1 MGPVILTCQ
10 EGAVNLDETLT
21 VESASLAEGA
31 LVQRLLELNDDVV
44 ALREELRRLKGGA
57 SLTELRLFVAS
68 AAELQ
73 AKAGIPQHLLKKE
86 ALKEAGIPVE
96 EVEEARRLLMAVT
109 ATEEAASQC
118 RRCLAEARHASPA
131 SELRQLLASWENL
144 RTFGEQRFL
153 LGFCWQLRL
162 LGARSLCRLRCHL
175 RGSIVSNPSNV
186 TAATL
191 QPKQSELR
199 AEFGKGAAGRK
210 PRGGRGGTHPWINS
224 QIIQASDGRDVHHLM
239 SVIMQHLPQ
248 MNLVNL
254 STAIH
259 RVAKIAG
266 SDPWQQAQLR
276 KNPSLNTLLNSVCT
290 ALNVVEATE
299 VQPQSVSNVVW
310 SLATLRI
317 VHRPLLQ
324 VISLVCISNMAQFK
338 SFELSTTLWALAK
351 LGSMEDAAPV
361 DKAVFYAAAT
371 HIHNNV
377 KEFGFRCL
385 ATTAW
390 AFATSRQRHARLF
403 RSMAA
408 AMLPAAAGANCQE
421 MANTAWAFGTADF
434 HDDAL
439 FNELAEQAL
448 HRLEE
453 FKPQEISNMLWGFA
467 TNSFFH
473 EAFYARAA
481 LVAQQME
488 LQSQHLANI
497 LWAFARVRPKHALT
511 QQTVLS
517 LLPLCTKQLQSFK
530 PQEVSSTLLASAKA
544 VGNSD
549 ELAPAPATLE
559 SFSPEVLDFFHAC
572 LPWVVARMREFSEQ
586 SLANSVS
593 AYAMVPV
600 KGSDTLVEC
609 AGKEV
614 LGRLQELD
622 VNALVHLLK
631 GFMMVPTNNRMQVIK
646 VLAEGIA
653 AQLDRV
659 RTQEMQSLGRLFNRG
674 AAAAHQRELERDEIR
689 ARLLGLAS
697 SQAPAVTSQAQPQV
711 LAQTLSQNVHQNL
724 VQHLPAQCLSMTSA
738 AAQAFQQAANQQPPQ
753 VLNAFNGSGVDIFA
767 QDPGPIGPIGPRAV
781 GPVSLDSPVSIS
793 VRPSVEARDF
803 DLRQAARV
811 PHLESKTKEAR
822 DFDLQKASVATSL
835 PANLTGLANSLTSMA
850 APPLPADVA
859 SGMNLQQA
867 SMMANMM
874 QQDIFPQA
882 RRQQLSSIRYGSKNA
897 SKPALQEDNFLHQH
911 PLCPISESSMM
922 AALTADRHRIENR
935 ISMMENAAPS
945 QPPEDGRAGLRMDA
959 ATGVGLMPLM
969 PDQACAQQPM
979 MGMACNSLAANYPG
993 GYAAMSLMHG
1003 SQESVGE
1010 RSLQMVPV
1018 QDQTFA
1024 SRHRRNNADNS
1035 RTLFVKNSFLHVEDS
1050 DDEADDVNCD
1060 GTSQDVPPR
1069 TARARCPAVWA
1080 ATMRIGPGASC
1091 RLQTCSSCSTPSATS
1106 ERKNEPQALQ
1116 QVPSWRHR
1124 TAMASQL
1131 GEGETC
1137 TAGLLP
1143 PSAPVEAQH
1152 SVRS

>member
-1 MGPVILTCQ
+1 MGPP
-10 EGAVNLDETLT
+10 G
-21 VESASLAEGA
+21 
-31 LVQRLLELNDDVV
+31 
-44 ALREELRRLKGGA
+44 K
-57 SLTELRLFVAS
+57 
-68 AAELQ
+68 AAG
-73 AKAGIPQHLLKKE
+73 K
-86 ALKEAGIPVE
+86 
-96 EVEEARRLLMAVT
+96 
-109 ATEEAASQC
+109 
-118 RRCLAEARHASPA
+118 
-131 SELRQLLASWENL
+131 
-144 RTFGEQRFL
+144 
-153 LGFCWQLRL
+153 
-162 LGARSLCRLRCHL
+162 
-175 RGSIVSNPSNV
+175 
-186 TAATL
+186 
-191 QPKQSELR
+191 
-199 AEFGKGAAGRK
+199 GKGAAGRK

-767 QDPGPIGPIGPRAV
+767 Q
-781 GPVSLDSPVSIS
+781 
-793 VRPSVEARDF
+793 
-803 DLRQAARV
+803 
-811 PHLESKTKEAR
+811 
-822 DFDLQKASVATSL
+822 ASVATSL

-1060 GTSQDVPPR
+1060 GTSSHRSSSMPSSMGRDYEDRPWRQLPSSDMLELLYSLR
-1069 TARARCPAVWA
+1069 NKRA
-1080 ATMRIGPGASC
+1080 
-1091 RLQTCSSCSTPSATS
+1091 
-1106 ERKNEPQALQ
+1106 EE
-1116 QVPSWRHR
+1116 
-1124 TAMASQL
+1124 
-1131 GEGETC
+1131 
-1137 TAGLLP
+1137 
-1143 PSAPVEAQH
+1143 
-1152 SVRS
+1152 

>member
-1 MGPVILTCQ
+1 MAELQ

-131 SELRQLLASWENL
+131 SELRQLLESWENL
-144 RTFGEQRFL
+144 RTFGQQHLF
-153 LGFCWQLRL
+153 GFCQQPL
-162 LGARSLCRLRCHL
+162 LARARSLRRRGHL
-175 RGSIVSNPSNV
+175 EGSIVSNPSNV
-186 TAATL
+186 IAVL
-191 QPKQSELR
+191 QHKQSELLR
-199 AEFGKGAAGRK
+199 PQFRQGAAGRK

-224 QIIQASDGRDVHHLM
+224 QIIQASDGKDVHHLM
-239 SVIMQHLPQ
+239 SVIIQHLPQ

-448 HRLEE
+448 RRLEE

-481 LVAQQME
+481 VVAQRMD

-517 LLPLCTKQLQSFK
+517 FLPLCTKQLQSFK

-600 KGSDTLVEC
+600 NGSDTLVEC

-631 GFMMVPTNNRMQVIK
+631 GFMMVPTNNPMQVIK

-659 RTQEMQSLGRLFNRG
+659 RTQEMQSLGRLLNRG
-674 AAAAHQRELERDEIR
+674 AAPAHQRELDRDEIR
-689 ARLLGLAS
+689 ARLLSLAS

-711 LAQTLSQNVHQNL
+711 LPQTLSQNVHQNL

-738 AAQAFQQAANQQPPQ
+738 AAQAFQQATNPQPPQ
-753 VLNAFNGSGVDIFA
+753 MLGVFNSSGVDIFA

-781 GPVSLDSPVSIS
+781 GPVSLDNPVTISVRQSVEARDFGLRQDPGPIGPRAVGPVSLDNPVSIS
-793 VRPSVEARDF
+793 VRPPVEARDF
-803 DLRQAARV
+803 ELRQ
-811 PHLESKTKEAR
+811 
-822 DFDLQKASVATSL
+822 
-835 PANLTGLANSLTSMA
+835 
-850 APPLPADVA
+850 
-859 SGMNLQQA
+859 
-867 SMMANMM
+867 
-874 QQDIFPQA
+874 
-882 RRQQLSSIRYGSKNA
+882 
-897 SKPALQEDNFLHQH
+897 
-911 PLCPISESSMM
+911 
-922 AALTADRHRIENR
+922 
-935 ISMMENAAPS
+935 
-945 QPPEDGRAGLRMDA
+945 
-959 ATGVGLMPLM
+959 
-969 PDQACAQQPM
+969 
-979 MGMACNSLAANYPG
+979 
-993 GYAAMSLMHG
+993 
-1003 SQESVGE
+1003 
-1010 RSLQMVPV
+1010 
-1018 QDQTFA
+1018 
-1024 SRHRRNNADNS
+1024 
-1035 RTLFVKNSFLHVEDS
+1035 
-1050 DDEADDVNCD
+1050 
-1060 GTSQDVPPR
+1060 
-1069 TARARCPAVWA
+1069 
-1080 ATMRIGPGASC
+1080 
-1091 RLQTCSSCSTPSATS
+1091 
-1106 ERKNEPQALQ
+1106 
-1116 QVPSWRHR
+1116 
-1124 TAMASQL
+1124 
-1131 GEGETC
+1131 
-1137 TAGLLP
+1137 
-1143 PSAPVEAQH
+1143 
-1152 SVRS
+1152 

>member
-1 MGPVILTCQ
+1 
-10 EGAVNLDETLT
+10 
-21 VESASLAEGA
+21 
-31 LVQRLLELNDDVV
+31 
-44 ALREELRRLKGGA
+44 
-57 SLTELRLFVAS
+57 
-68 AAELQ
+68 
-73 AKAGIPQHLLKKE
+73 
-86 ALKEAGIPVE
+86 
-96 EVEEARRLLMAVT
+96 
-109 ATEEAASQC
+109 
-118 RRCLAEARHASPA
+118 
-131 SELRQLLASWENL
+131 
-144 RTFGEQRFL
+144 
-153 LGFCWQLRL
+153 
-162 LGARSLCRLRCHL
+162 
-175 RGSIVSNPSNV
+175 
-186 TAATL
+186 
-191 QPKQSELR
+191 
-199 AEFGKGAAGRK
+199 
-210 PRGGRGGTHPWINS
+210 
-224 QIIQASDGRDVHHLM
+224 M

-481 LVAQQME
+481 VVAQRME

-600 KGSDTLVEC
+600 QGSDTLVEC

-631 GFMMVPTNNRMQVIK
+631 GFMMVPTNNPMQVIK

-659 RTQEMQSLGRLFNRG
+659 RTQEMQSLGRLLNRG
-674 AAAAHQRELERDEIR
+674 PLCRHA
-689 ARLLGLAS
+689 LLGFGLHRR
-697 SQAPAVTSQAQPQV
+697 TSGR
-711 LAQTLSQNVHQNL
+711 NL
-724 VQHLPAQCLSMTSA
+724 GLLLP
-738 AAQAFQQAANQQPPQ
+738 
-753 VLNAFNGSGVDIFA
+753 I
-767 QDPGPIGPIGPRAV
+767 II
-781 GPVSLDSPVSIS
+781 IS
-793 VRPSVEARDF
+793 
-803 DLRQAARV
+803 
-811 PHLESKTKEAR
+811 
-822 DFDLQKASVATSL
+822 
-835 PANLTGLANSLTSMA
+835 
-850 APPLPADVA
+850 
-859 SGMNLQQA
+859 
-867 SMMANMM
+867 
-874 QQDIFPQA
+874 
-882 RRQQLSSIRYGSKNA
+882 
-897 SKPALQEDNFLHQH
+897 
-911 PLCPISESSMM
+911 
-922 AALTADRHRIENR
+922 RI
-935 ISMMENAAPS
+935 
-945 QPPEDGRAGLRMDA
+945 Q
-959 ATGVGLMPLM
+959 
-969 PDQACAQQPM
+969 
-979 MGMACNSLAANYPG
+979 
-993 GYAAMSLMHG
+993 
-1003 SQESVGE
+1003 
-1010 RSLQMVPV
+1010 RSL
-1018 QDQTFA
+1018 
-1024 SRHRRNNADNS
+1024 
-1035 RTLFVKNSFLHVEDS
+1035 VKP
-1050 DDEADDVNCD
+1050 C
-1060 GTSQDVPPR
+1060 
-1069 TARARCPAVWA
+1069 
-1080 ATMRIGPGASC
+1080 
-1091 RLQTCSSCSTPSATS
+1091 
-1106 ERKNEPQALQ
+1106 
-1116 QVPSWRHR
+1116 
-1124 TAMASQL
+1124 
-1131 GEGETC
+1131 
-1137 TAGLLP
+1137 
-1143 PSAPVEAQH
+1143 
-1152 SVRS
+1152 VRSF